1 MEFGISFLPDVDPT
15 VCAPADY
22 FAGALELAE
31 MADAGGLRAVK
42 MTEHYLHPY
51 GGYCPSPLGF
61 LAAVAARTTR
71 VRLVTGCILP
81 AFHHPLQLAS
91 EAAMV
96 DALSGGRLEVGF
108 ARAYLPYEFAA
119 FGVPLDESRARFEAT
134 VDTVVRLWTEPG
146 VSVETPFFRLAA
158 ATSLPRPTQRP
169 HPPVWCA
176 AVRTPDSFVWAGRRG
191 FGLLVSAL
199 RAPDHA
205 LPGLIAAY
213 RRAYREHHPH
223 AAGHGRVAI
232 SLPLYVADGDAAA
245 ARESDAYLRRYLD
258 VWADAA
264 GAWDGVS
271 GRDYAGY
278 TGMGAALRATTPEG
292 MRRERSAVVGSPA
305 RVREA
310 TRWLGEVVGVDEV
323 LWQVDFG
330 SMPREVAS
338 RSLALFL
345 DEVLPH
351 LSTAARGTAA
361 RSMNG
366 T

>member
-1 MEFGISFLPDVDPT
+1 MEFGISFLPDAGPAVR
-15 VCAPADY
+15 APADY
-22 FAGALELAE
+22 FADALELAA

-42 MTEHYLHPY
+42 MTEHYLHAY

-61 LAAVAARTTR
+61 LAAVAARTDR
-71 VRLVTGCILP
+71 IRLMTGCILP
-81 AFHHPLQLAS
+81 AFHHPLQIAS
-91 EAAMV
+91 DAAMV

-134 VDTVVRLWTEPG
+134 IDAVVRLWTEPE
-146 VSVETPFFRLAA
+146 VNVETPFFRLAA

-176 AVRTPDSFVWAGRRG
+176 AVRTPESFEWGGRRG

-205 LPGLIAAY
+205 LPGMIAAY
-213 RRAYREHHPH
+213 RRTYREHHPH
-223 AAGHGRVAI
+223 APGGERVAI
-232 SLPLYVADGDAAA
+232 SVPLFVAPSDARA
-245 ARESDAYLRRYLD
+245 ARESTPYLRHYLG
-258 VWADAA
+258 VWAGAA
-264 GAWDGVS
+264 GAWEGVE
-271 GRDYAGY
+271 GKDYPGYAG
-278 TGMGAALRATTPEG
+278 MAAVIRAATPEG

-305 RVREA
+305 RVREVA
-310 TRWLGEVVGVDEV
+310 QWLAEVVGVDEV
-323 LWQVDFG
+323 LWQLDFG
-330 SMPREVAS
+330 SMPHELAS

-351 LSTAARGTAA
+351 L
-361 RSMNG
+361 
-366 T
+366 